1 MSAAPAPG
9 TAPDSA
15 PASGS
20 TRAAERSPLGT
31 AALIAG
37 VLLLL
42 WVIFSTT
49 LTAAMPYLITRV
61 GMSVAA
67 ISLLH
72 AAPTLV
78 LGLLAVVL
86 GAIALLQP
94 GRRRTGAIIG
104 TTIGASQLL
113 ILVLGTLGTVM
124 FSAVLY

>member
-1 MSAAPAPG
+1 MSTAPAPG

-20 TRAAERSPLGT
+20 TRAAVRSPLGT

-67 ISLLH
+67 ISLLR

-86 GAIALLQP
+86 SAIALLQP
-94 GRRRTGAIIG
+94 GRRRIASSALSCIG
-104 TTIGASQLL
+104 
-113 ILVLGTLGTVM
+113 
-124 FSAVLY
+124 